1 MAVQASAIIRYVDH
15 TVKKNPEASPEQ
27 LQAIIDKH
35 FKNLASGTGAAA
47 GASAAIPGIGLIAGA
62 AAIGAESVVFLE
74 AAAWYILSSAYLRG
88 EDIRDEEQRRAL
100 VLLVLT
106 GAQGSAIVDAL
117 ATDLGTV
124 KGMTSAA
131 SLSRFS
137 APTLSGLNGQLTRV
151 FTRQITKKLKWAWLG
166 KLMPMGIGAVLGTT
180 ANRKLAQG
188 VIDHAHEHLRPLAA
202 VPAQRA

>member
-1 MAVQASAIIRYVDH
+1 M
-15 TVKKNPEASPEQ
+15 
-27 LQAIIDKH
+27 L
-35 FKNLASGTGAAA
+35 L
-47 GASAAIPGIGLIAGA
+47 PGHRQQFLGFGLIAGA

-166 KLMPMGIGAVLGTT
+166 KLMPMGIGAVSGTT

-202 VPAQRA
+202 VPAQRT